1 MPNYIVEKH
10 HIRKNHSEWSA
21 CDSLCFKSKNLYN
34 QALYRVR
41 QHYFKTGKYLGY
53 SKIQKELQDESA
65 ECYTQLKSKVAQ
77 LVLKQVDHDFIGFFG
92 AIKTWKKDPSKF
104 LGKPK
109 IPYYKEV
116 DGRNAVSF
124 NVQSMSKTAFK
135 KGILQ
140 LSGLLLSLPLQ
151 HPIEIL
157 NKIKKGK
164 AYKTLSLKEAT
175 ITPDGDGFIVIIKH
189 EIPEVKIKRENG
201 LVAGADLGVNNLSAV
216 STNVKN
222 ATNFIINGR
231 PLKSINQYFNKELA
245 VLRSRYDKCKTRSGK
260 KKIQAK
266 IRKLCRKRNHKV
278 EDYLHKASCILVNRL
293 VSLDVTHLIVGKN
306 DGWKQEAD
314 MSKRSNQSF
323 VQIPHARFI
332 QMLQYKWCALGFKFS
347 LPEESY
353 TSKCSFLDGESLEH
367 HDKYKGRRI
376 KRGLF
381 KSAEG
386 YLLNADINGSGNT
399 VVKVVRNAWDLWSHE
414 DLIEGFVVSPENLT
428 VPQSR
433 KRLRQIA

>member
-10 HIRKNHSEWSA
+10 HIRKGHSEWSA

-34 QALYRVR
+34 QALYRIR

-53 SKIQKELQDESA
+53 SKIQKELQDEKA
-65 ECYTQLKSKVAQ
+65 ECYAQLKSKVAQ
-77 LVLKQVDHDFIGFFG
+77 LTLKQVDHDFNSFFG
-92 AIKTWKKDPSKF
+92 ALKSWKKDPSKF
-104 LGKPK
+104 LGRPK
-109 IPYYKEV
+109 VPYYKET
-116 DGRNAVSF
+116 DGRNSVSF

-151 HPIEIL
+151 HPIGLL
-157 NKIKKGK
+157 NKVKKGK
-164 AYKTLSLKEAT
+164 AYKTPSIKEAT
-175 ITPDGDGFIVIIKH
+175 IIPDGDGYIVIIKH
-189 EIPEVKIKRENG
+189 EIPEVKTQKENG
-201 LVAGADLGVNNLSAV
+201 LVAGTDLGVNNLSAV

-245 VLRSRYDKCKTRSGK
+245 ALRSRYDKCKTRSGK

-278 EDYLHKASCILVNRL
+278 EDYLHKASRMLVNRL
-293 VSLDVTHLIVGKN
+293 VSLGVTHLIVGKN

-314 MSKRSNQSF
+314 MSKRSNQNF

-332 QMLQYKWCALGFKFS
+332 QMLQYKWCALGLKFS

-367 HDKYKGRRI
+367 HNKYKGRRI

-381 KSAEG
+381 KSVEG
-386 YLLNADINGSGNT
+386 SLVNADINGSGNI
-399 VVKVVRNAWDLWSHE
+399 VVKVVKNAWDLWSHE

-428 VPQSR
+428 VPQPR
-433 KRLRQIA
+433 KRLIQVA